1 MSVFSDLNNLK
12 DISMSPHYH
21 DICGITEEELHA
33 TFDAEVEKLAQAN
46 EQTKEEAYLE
56 LQRRYDGYHF
66 CGNSTGMYNPFSLLW
81 TLSEQHY
88 GSYWFSTGT
97 PTYLVELMK
106 EVDLNPKELSGYEAD
121 ASELD
126 SIQIKVDNPIAILY
140 QSGYLT
146 IKEYNPEFNVYVLDY
161 PNEEV
166 KEGFIKFL
174 MPYYTYSKASAH
186 STVISKFV
194 MSLRKGDAERF
205 MQLMQSLMAD
215 IPYELVRD
223 LENHYQNVMYIIT
236 KLMGLYI
243 QAEYRTSRG
252 RIDLLIG
259 TDKYVYIIELKLD
272 GSAEEALAQIY
283 ARDYALPF
291 TVGERQVVKIGANV
305 TSVTRNLERWIIE

>member
-1 MSVFSDLNNLK
+1 VFSDLNNLE
-12 DISMSPHYH
+12 DISMMPQYH
-21 DICGITEEELHA
+21 DICGISEKELHA
-33 TFDAEVEKLAQAN
+33 TFDAEVGKLAQAN
-46 EQTKEEAYLE
+46 GQTKEEAYLE
-56 LQRRYDGYHF
+56 LKRRYDGYHF
-66 CGNSTGMYNPFSLLW
+66 CGDTQGLYNPFSLL
-81 TLSEQHY
+81 LALKNMYY

-106 EVDLNPKELSGYEAD
+106 EVDLNPSELSGYEA
-121 ASELD
+121 ATSELE
-126 SIQIKVDNPIAILY
+126 SVQARVDNPIAVLY

-146 IKEYNPEFNVYVLDY
+146 IKSCDKRFGTYRLDY

-166 KEGFIKFL
+166 KEGFVNFL
-174 MPYYTYSKASAH
+174 LPYYSYSKSAKH
-186 STVISKFV
+186 TTIISQFV
-194 MSLRKGDAERF
+194 MSLEKGDADRF

-215 IPYELVRD
+215 IPYELIRD

-272 GSAEEALAQIY
+272 GSAEEALSQIN
-283 ARDYALPF
+283 AKDYALPF
-291 TVGERQVVKIGANV
+291 SVDGREVVKIGANV
-305 TSVTRNLERWIIE
+305 TSETRNLERWVMG